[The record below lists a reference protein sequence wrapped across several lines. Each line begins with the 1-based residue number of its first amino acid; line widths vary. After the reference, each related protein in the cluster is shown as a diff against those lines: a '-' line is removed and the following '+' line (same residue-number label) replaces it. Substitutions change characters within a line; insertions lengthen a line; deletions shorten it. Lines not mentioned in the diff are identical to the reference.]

1 MLSTLLLLALASPYP
16 WGPRA
21 SASDSLAARIPPP
34 TGYVRAPVAEDSF
47 AHWLRHLPLLPAGSP
62 VRLHTGALKARQ
74 DVHAAVLD
82 LDVGTRDLQQ
92 CADAV
97 MRLRAE
103 YLYARERISDLRFRF
118 TSGHEVPFA
127 RWAAGERPRVE
138 GRQVHWVQ
146 GGRKGTDHANLRA
159 WLDTVFTY
167 AGTQSLAR
175 ELRAV
180 DVEHLRA
187 GDVFIQPGSPGH
199 AALVVDTAVHPR
211 TGARVFLLAQGYMPA
226 QSVHVLRN
234 PGDAAL
240 SPWYALDFGAELR
253 TPEWTFQRTDL
264 RRFE

>member
-1 MLSTLLLLALASPYP
+1 MLSTLLLLTLAFPYP
-16 WGPRA
+16 WPSQGGTGETLV
-21 SASDSLAARIPPP
+21 SRIPPP
-34 TGYVRAPVAEDSF
+34 PGYVREQEHDHTF
-47 AHWLRHLPLLPAGSP
+47 ASWLRHLPLLPEGSP
-62 VRLHTGALKARQ
+62 VRLHTGALKPRQ

-82 LDVGTRDLQQ
+82 LDVGARDLQQ

-103 YLYARERISDLRFRF
+103 YLWARARFADLRFHF
-118 TSGHEVPFA
+118 TSGEAVPFT

-138 GRQVHWVQ
+138 GRRVRWEQ
-146 GGRKGTDHANLRA
+146 GGRTGTTHANLRA

-175 ELRAV
+175 ELRPA
-180 DVEHLRA
+180 DAAHLRA

-199 AALVVDTAVHPR
+199 AVLVVDTAVHPR
-211 TGARVFLLAQGYMPA
+211 TGARVFLLAQSYMPA

-234 PGDAAL
+234 PGDAKL
-240 SPWYALDFGAELR
+240 SPWYALDFGAELS
-253 TPEWTFQRTDL
+253 TPEWTFRRTDL

>member
-1 MLSTLLLLALASPYP
+1 MLTTLVLLALASPYP
-16 WGPRA
+16 WGPQA
-21 SASDSLAARIPPP
+21 SPSDSLAVRIPPP
-34 TGYVRAPVAEDSF
+34 PGYVRTPEAEGSF
-47 AHWLRHLPLLPAGSP
+47 AHWLRHLPLQPAGSP
-62 VRLHTGALKARQ
+62 VRLHTGALKPRQ

-82 LDVGTRDLQQ
+82 VDVGARDLQQ

-103 YLYARERISDLRFRF
+103 YLYARGRISDLRFRF
-118 TSGHEVPFA
+118 TSGDEAPFT

-138 GRQVHWVQ
+138 GRHVRWVQ
-146 GGRKGTDHANLRA
+146 GGRTGTSHEHLRA

-175 ELRAV
+175 ELRPV
-180 DVEHLRA
+180 DVAQLRA
-187 GDVFIQPGSPGH
+187 GDVFIQPGAPGH
-199 AALVVDTAVHPR
+199 AVLVLDTAVHPR
-211 TGARVFLLAQGYMPA
+211 TGARVFLLAQSYMPA

-240 SPWYALDFGAELR
+240 SPWYPLDFGAELR
-253 TPEWTFQRTDL
+253 TPEWTFRRTDL